1 MYKVFQQFIKFV
13 GISGIGWILDFIVYN
28 ILVYIGLDVI
38 TSNII
43 SSLVGVC
50 FVFNFSTRNTF
61 QNREKGKS
69 LQFKFIFYII
79 YQILLINIISLLLQ
93 RINLLLVQYN
103 IHLVLIRFIP
113 AVSKIIVTPITMLI
127 NFLVMKLLIEKV

>member
-103 IHLVLIRFIP
+103 IHLVWILY
-113 AVSKIIVTPITMLI
+113 
-127 NFLVMKLLIEKV
+127 